1 MVEAPLAGRGHYT
14 AHKKPTVYSFQAIA
28 ADVEVD
34 AETGAVRVLKL
45 YFTYD
50 VTKVI
55 NPVIHQG
62 QIDGAIVQGLGFS
75 LMEEMAVDEGRVLTL
90 SLGDYKLPNIKDIP
104 RLMTSLVEA
113 KEGPGPFGVKAVAEA
128 GISIVAPAITN
139 AIYNATGVRIMELPV
154 TAEKILAGL
163 RRGQAADGENFAAA
177 KNDA

>member
-1 MVEAPLAGRGHYT
+1 
-14 AHKKPTVYSFQAIA
+14 SFQAIA

-34 AETGAVRVLKL
+34 ADTGEVRVVKL
-45 YFTYD
+45 WFTYD

-62 QIDGAIVQGLGFS
+62 QIDGAIVQGVGFS

-90 SLGDYKLPNIKDIP
+90 GLGDYKLPNIKDVP
-104 RLMTSLVEA
+104 PLVTSLVQAE
-113 KEGPGPFGVKAVAEA
+113 EGPGPFGVKAVAEA

-163 RRGQAADGENFAAA
+163 AQARESG
-177 KNDA
+177 